1 VAFFWRRGSRPAL
14 VAMSPEGADAT
25 GSAMREF
32 DYAVR
37 LDWPVFGFA
46 TVVMFL
52 VGLGFGFSP
61 GHTRITHRPS
71 RRDEI
76 SVRVARRLIEA
87 LVDCSALS

>member
-1 VAFFWRRGSRPAL
+1 MAFSGVVDHARAGGDE
-14 VAMSPEGADAT
+14 PEGADAA

-46 TVVMFL
+46 HGGDVL
-52 VGLGFGFSP
+52 SRARLWFSRP
-61 GHTRITHRPS
+61 YTHRAS
-71 RRDEI
+71 TFAARWI
-76 SVRVARRLIEA
+76 SVRVARRAIEA